1 MSEGEETRDGGLQL
15 GGTSRCRQE
24 VQKPHFLR
32 GDLSTLHAPHGHLLA
47 VLTRVEDI
55 ISEGVDLAGDASGS
69 AELHKAS
76 KLLNRFLENHIHGSR
91 PVKEEHDAVVLTLA
105 LDLVGTEDLL
115 ADAVSPQ
122 AARINAARIGSPRP
136 LRFVRCLAA
145 HELLNERGDRR
156 LVLGE
161 ELLIEL
167 VTAVVVGNNLEIV
180 DHIGERH
187 HALRNIKDGHRNLT
201 RTADAVGVGLVKVF
215 LGKLI
220 HHLFGD
226 GLFGFGF
233 GGFGLLRLLGLGVG
247 GLGVIGLLFAI
258 LTRLAAV
265 LFSVRL
271 FGGIRIVGIR
281 IRIRLFAAF
290 GGLTCLI
297 VLAFGFGLAAL
308 LLIGLHARLALVS
321 LTLLTASGILILALF
336 VLLLL
341 LLLLLLGEIVEF
353 LGKGD
358 NFVPCLGLCN
368 PLDEAHLF
376 GSEGNF
382 NRETNLVVNVHAV
395 NQREIVEI
403 LVKSEQLRAS
413 NRQVAVGTGK
423 VGAKTRIAIL
433 HHAFNSRIFNN
444 VHILAH
450 LSERAR
456 CQLFKIVA
464 PLVTLGAVEGV
475 THFVGDKHIVQV
487 AAHHLPHR
495 QRQDATLGV
504 KGSSL
509 RLRIMLN
516 ANVLRCKQLG
526 KQ

>member
-1 MSEGEETRDGGLQL
+1 M
-15 GGTSRCRQE
+15 
-24 VQKPHFLR
+24 
-32 GDLSTLHAPHGHLLA
+32 
-47 VLTRVEDI
+47 
-55 ISEGVDLAGDASGS
+55 
-69 AELHKAS
+69 
-76 KLLNRFLENHIHGSR
+76 
-91 PVKEEHDAVVLTLA
+91 VLTLA

-145 HELLNERGDRR
+145 HEFLNERGDRR

-187 HALRNIKDGHRNLT
+187 HALCNIKDGHRNLT
-201 RTADAVGVGLVKVF
+201 RTADAVGVILIKVL

-247 GLGVIGLLFAI
+247 GLGVIGLLIAI

-271 FGGIRIVGIR
+271 FSGIR

-290 GGLTCLI
+290 GGLTCPI

-358 NFVPCLGLCN
+358 NFVPSLGFCN

-413 NRQVAVGTGK
+413 NRQVAVGTGE
-423 VGAKTRIAIL
+423 VGAKTRVAFL

>member
-1 MSEGEETRDGGLQL
+1 M
-15 GGTSRCRQE
+15 
-24 VQKPHFLR
+24 
-32 GDLSTLHAPHGHLLA
+32 
-47 VLTRVEDI
+47 
-55 ISEGVDLAGDASGS
+55 
-69 AELHKAS
+69 
-76 KLLNRFLENHIHGSR
+76 
-91 PVKEEHDAVVLTLA
+91 VLTLA

-145 HELLNERGDRR
+145 HEFLNERGDRR

-201 RTADAVGVGLVKVF
+201 RTADAVGVFLIKVL

-226 GLFGFGF
+226 GLFGFRI

-258 LTRLAAV
+258 LTRLTAV

-281 IRIRLFAAF
+281 SRLVAAF

-297 VLAFGFGLAAL
+297 AFAFAFGFGLAAL

-413 NRQVAVGTGK
+413 NRQVAVGTGE
-423 VGAKTRIAIL
+423 VGAKTRIAFL